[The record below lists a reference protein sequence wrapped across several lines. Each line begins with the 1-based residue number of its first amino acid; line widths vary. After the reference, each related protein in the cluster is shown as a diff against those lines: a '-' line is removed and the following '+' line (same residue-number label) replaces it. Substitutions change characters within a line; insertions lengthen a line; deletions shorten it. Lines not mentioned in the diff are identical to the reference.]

1 MLLHEEAMAA
11 VAVAAPRDDKQF
23 LTSKLVDTCNGLEVL
38 AAHVLGDPML
48 RQDDEAVLQV

>member
-1 MLLHEEAMAA
+1 MAA